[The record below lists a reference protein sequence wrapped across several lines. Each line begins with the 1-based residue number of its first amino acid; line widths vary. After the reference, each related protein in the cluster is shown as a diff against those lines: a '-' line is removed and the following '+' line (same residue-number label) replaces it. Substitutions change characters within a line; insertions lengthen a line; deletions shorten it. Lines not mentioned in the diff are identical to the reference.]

1 MGESQARSPFGAPP
15 RRTGLRGL
23 QIAILLGLTL
33 ALIVVVGV
41 GTYMVWQNSQ
51 PLVAVVVPGGTATI
65 AKIDDRGTPTVAMV
79 DLGGTATAA
88 CASYLQAH
96 PGTPCPLAL
105 PLAQTATA
113 ICNQFLELH
122 PGTPCP

>member
-1 MGESQARSPFGAPP
+1 
-15 RRTGLRGL
+15 
-23 QIAILLGLTL
+23 L

-41 GTYMVWQNSQ
+41 GAYMVWQNSQ
-51 PLVAVVVPGGTATI
+51 PLVAVVVPGGTATT
-65 AKIDDRGTPTVAMV
+65 AAVDDRGTPIGVVVVPGGTETVATV
-79 DLGGTATAA
+79 DLGGTATVA

-105 PLAQTATA
+105 PQAQTATA
-113 ICNQFLELH
+113 VCNQYLGLH